1 MVMMGGGGVGKGRV
15 LRIQTIKEQSRRL
28 SKLV

>member
-1 MVMMGGGGVGKGRV
+1 MMGGGGEVAGKGRV